1 MLLLVA
7 INLQSNNN
15 SIENIRFRTDKVIL
29 GIDN

>member
-1 MLLLVA
+1 MLLLA
-7 INLQSNNN
+7 LQSNNN